1 MNIDGICDPRFGAV
15 REAFAESFAQ
25 GLEHGGGVSVVVHG
39 KTVVD
44 LWGGHADAARTRPWR
59 QDTLVNVW
67 SSTKGVVALAIAML
81 VDRGRLDYAAPIARY
96 WPEFAA
102 GGKERITLDQ
112 VMSHQAGLNG
122 LAVPMDEAG
131 LLAWTPFV
139 DALAAMSPLWEP
151 GSRCV
156 YHALTYG
163 HLAGEVLRRVDGRS
177 IGRFIAEEIAGPLAA
192 DFHVGLPDRE
202 DARVAEMIE
211 GPRTSD
217 WVEFV
222 RASPFPN
229 ASDNPVPRA
238 LAPNDRVWRATE
250 VPGGNGQST
259 AHALARI
266 YGMMVAGGTWEGKAL
281 IGRAAIEEATR
292 LRFRGMDESF
302 AAPAAFAAGYQ
313 MEDPVYAGRAS
324 PQTFGHTGW
333 GGAIGFADPGA
344 GVGFGYV
351 TNRMLGFDDMDPRRK
366 LLIDAVYDSLRLF
379 ES

>member
-1 MNIDGICDPRFGAV
+1 MAAACRSWSTAG
-15 REAFAESFAQ
+15 
-25 GLEHGGGVSVVVHG
+25 
-39 KTVVD
+39 TVVD
-44 LWGGHADAARTRPWR
+44 LWGGHADAARARPWR
-59 QDTLVNVW
+59 EDTLVNVW
-67 SSTKGVVALAIAML
+67 SCTKGVVALAIAML
-81 VDRGRLDYAAPIARY
+81 VERGKLDYAAPVARY

-112 VMSHQAGLNG
+112 MMSHQAGLNG

-163 HLAGEVLRRVDGRS
+163 HLTGEVLRRVDGRS
-177 IGRFIAEEIAGPLAA
+177 MGRFIAEEIAGPLGA
-192 DFHVGLPDRE
+192 DFHVGLPASE
-202 DARVAEMIE
+202 DPRVAEMIE
-211 GPRTSD
+211 GPKASD

-222 RASPFPN
+222 RASPFPH
-229 ASDNPVPRA
+229 AGENPTPRA
-238 LAPNDRVWRATE
+238 TAPNDRAWRAAE

-266 YGMMVAGGTWEGKAL
+266 YGMMAAGGVWEGKPL
-281 IGRAAIEEATR
+281 IGSTAVEEAAR
-292 LRFRGMDESF
+292 PRIRGMDDSF
-302 AAPAAFAAGYQ
+302 ALPTAFAAGYQ
-313 MEDPVYAGRAS
+313 MEDSTYASRAS
-324 PQTFGHTGW
+324 PQTFGHSGW
-333 GGAIGFADPGA
+333 GGAIGFADPAA

-366 LLIDAVYDSLRLF
+366 VLIDAVYDAL
-379 ES
+379 

>member
-1 MNIDGICDPRFGAV
+1 MNIEGACDPRFAGV
-15 REAFAESFAQ
+15 RDAFATGFAQ

-67 SSTKGVVALAIAML
+67 SCTKGVVALAIAML
-81 VDRGRLDYAAPIARY
+81 VERGKLDYAAPVARY

-122 LAVPMDEAG
+122 LAVPMDEPG

-139 DALAAMSPLWEP
+139 DALAAMPPLWEP

-177 IGRFIAEEIAGPLAA
+177 MGCFIAEEIAGPLGA
-192 DFHVGLPDRE
+192 DFHVGLPASE
-202 DARVAEMIE
+202 DPRVAEMIE
-211 GPRTSD
+211 GPKTSD

-222 RASPFPN
+222 RASPFPH
-229 ASDNPVPRA
+229 ASNNPTPRA
-238 LAPNDRVWRATE
+238 TAPNDRAWRAAE

-266 YGMMVAGGTWEGKAL
+266 YGMMAAGGDWKGKPL
-281 IGRAAIEEATR
+281 IGPAAVEEAAR
-292 LRFRGMDESF
+292 PRIRGMDDSF
-302 AAPAAFAAGYQ
+302 ALPTAFAAGYQ
-313 MEDPVYAGRAS
+313 MEDPTYAGRAS
-324 PQTFGHTGW
+324 PQTYGHSGW
-333 GGAIGFADPGA
+333 AAPSALPIPPP
-344 GVGFGYV
+344 V
-351 TNRMLGFDDMDPRRK
+351 LGSVMSPTVCSVSTTWTRAAR
-366 LLIDAVYDSLRLF
+366 V
-379 ES
+379 

>member
-1 MNIDGICDPRFGAV
+1 MTIDGVCDPRFAGV
-15 REAFAESFAQ
+15 RDAFAWCFAQ
-25 GLEHGGGVSVVVHG
+25 GLEHGGGVSVVIHG
-39 KTVVD
+39 RTVVD
-44 LWGGHADAARTRPWR
+44 LWGGHADAARTCPWR
-59 QDTLVNVW
+59 RDTLVNVW

-81 VDRGRLDYAAPIARY
+81 VERGKLDYAAPVARY
-96 WPEFAA
+96 WPEFAT

-112 VMSHQAGLNG
+112 VMSHQSGLNG

-131 LLAWTPFV
+131 LLAWVPYA

-177 IGRFIAEEIAGPLAA
+177 IGGFIAEEIAVPLGA
-192 DFHVGLPDRE
+192 DFHVGLPEPE
-202 DARVAEMIE
+202 DSRAAEMIE
-211 GPRTSD
+211 GPKTSD
-217 WVEFV
+217 WVDFV
-222 RASPFPN
+222 RASPFPH
-229 ASDNPVPRA
+229 ACDNPTPRA
-238 LAPNDRVWRATE
+238 LAPNDRAWRAAE

-266 YGMMVAGGTWEGKAL
+266 YGMMAAGGSFESKPL
-281 IGRAAIEEATR
+281 IGRAAIEEAAR
-292 LRFRGMDESF
+292 PRFRGMDDSF
-302 AAPAAFAAGYQ
+302 ALPAAFAAGYQ
-313 MEDPVYAGRAS
+313 IEDPVYADRAS

-351 TNRMLGFDDMDPRRK
+351 TNRMVGFDDVDPRRK
-366 LLIDAVYDSLRLF
+366 ALIDAVYDAL
-379 ES
+379 